1 MKYPTHQIEDTLLS
15 SGIIS
20 REQLDKAKEVQ
31 NKEGIKLEDAL
42 VKLGYLTYSEIFQC
56 LAAQY
61 NLPVIDIAKINIAD
75 EVLAALPVQFA
86 KKHYVIPIAKD
97 NNT

>member
-1 MKYPTHQIEDTLLS
+1 MKYPIHQIEDTLLS

-42 VKLGYLTYSEIFQC
+42 VKLRVPART
-56 LAAQY
+56 
-61 NLPVIDIAKINIAD
+61 P
-75 EVLAALPVQFA
+75 P
-86 KKHYVIPIAKD
+86 
-97 NNT
+97 